1 MITMLDVAK
10 KAGVS
15 KATVSRVLAGNNY
28 VSKATHE
35 RVFKAIEETGY
46 RPNLLARNLATSKS
60 QNIGLV
66 VTNTLYNG
74 PYFNELLFQAATVT
88 EQHGR
93 QLILADG
100 KHDARQERQAIEFLL
115 DLRCDAIIIY
125 PRFLNTAELDD
136 IIEQTSRPIIVVNR
150 WLEKHP
156 AHCVIAAHEKNSFE
170 AVNYLVAQG
179 HRDIAFIHGAPGSPT
194 GLSRFKG
201 YHQALQAHHIHLDE
215 RLVAQ
220 GEWTLQSGFDAV
232 QELMSRGVAFTA
244 LVASNDDM
252 AMGAARALYAAGK
265 RIPQDVSLLSFDDIP
280 MASFFVPPLTTVHV
294 PVGEMIRHTLEKLVL
309 MLGGHS
315 SEPLPA
321 IAGSLMVRDSVASG
335 PWRRTDPLLQSKP

>member
-15 KATVSRVLAGNNY
+15 KATVSRVLAGNSY
-28 VSKATHE
+28 VSKTTQDK
-35 RVFKAIEETGY
+35 VFKAIEETGY
-46 RPNLLARNLATSKS
+46 RLNLLARNLATSKS

-74 PYFNELLFQAATVT
+74 PYFSELLFQAATVT

-125 PRFLNTAELDD
+125 PRFLNTAELDE
-136 IIEQTSRPIIVVNR
+136 IIEQTSKPIIVVNR
-150 WLEKHP
+150 QLQQHP
-156 AHCVIAAHEKNSFE
+156 QHCVFAAHEQNTFD
-170 AVNYLVAQG
+170 AVNYLVAEG
-179 HRDIAFIHGAPGSPT
+179 HRDIAFIAGSPGSPT
-194 GLSRFKG
+194 GTSRLNG
-201 YHQALQAHHIHLDE
+201 YRAALHSHHLPFDE
-215 RLVAQ
+215 RLVAH
-220 GEWTLQSGFDAV
+220 GSWTPLSGFEAGQQLLQRAV
-232 QELMSRGVAFTA
+232 EFTA

-252 AMGAARALYAAGK
+252 AIGAARALYASGK
-265 RIPQDVSLLSFDDIP
+265 RIPEDVSLLSFDDIP

-294 PVGEMIRHTLEKLVL
+294 PVGEMIKHTLEKLVL
-309 MLGGHS
+309 MLDGQ
-315 SEPLPA
+315 PTATLPA
-321 IAGSLMVRDSVASG
+321 FNGQLVLRDSVAAG
-335 PWRRTDPLLQSKP
+335 PYKGRT

>member
-15 KATVSRVLAGNNY
+15 KATVSRVLAGNSY
-28 VSKATHE
+28 VSKTTQDK
-35 RVFKAIEETGY
+35 VFKAIEETGY

-74 PYFNELLFQAATVT
+74 PYFSELLFQAATVT

-100 KHDARQERQAIEFLL
+100 KHNARQERQAIEFLL

-125 PRFLNTAELDD
+125 PRFLNTEELDE
-136 IIEQTSRPIIVVNR
+136 IIEHTSKPIIVVNR
-150 WLEKHP
+150 QLQKHP
-156 AHCVIAAHEKNSFE
+156 QHCVFAAHEQNTFD
-170 AVNYLVAQG
+170 AVNYLVSEG
-179 HRDIAFIHGAPGSPT
+179 HRDIAFITGSAGSPT
-194 GLSRFKG
+194 GTSRLNG
-201 YHQALQAHHIHLDE
+201 YRAALQSHHLPWDP
-215 RLVAQ
+215 RLIAQ
-220 GEWTLQSGFDAV
+220 GSWTPQSGFEAG
-232 QELMSRGVAFTA
+232 QQLLMRGREFTA

-252 AMGAARALYAAGK
+252 AIGAARALYASGR

-294 PVGEMIRHTLEKLVL
+294 PVGEMIKHTLEKLVQ
-309 MLGGHS
+309 MLDGQQT
-315 SEPLPA
+315 EPLQA
-321 IAGSLMVRDSVASG
+321 FNGQLVKRESVVAGPYKGASA
-335 PWRRTDPLLQSKP
+335 

>member
-1 MITMLDVAK
+1 MMITMLDVAK

-28 VSKATHE
+28 VSKTTHD

-60 QNIGLV
+60 QHIGLV

-74 PYFNELLFQAATVT
+74 PYFSELLFQAATVT

-93 QLILADG
+93 QLLLADG

-136 IIEQTSRPIIVVNR
+136 IIAQTRKPIIVVNR
-150 WLEKHP
+150 QLEKHP

-170 AVNYLVAQG
+170 AVNYLVARG
-179 HRDIAFIHGAPGSPT
+179 HRDIAFISGASGSPT
-194 GLSRFKG
+194 GLSRFNG
-201 YHQALQAHHIHLDE
+201 YLQALRAHHIVPDE
-215 RLVAQ
+215 QLVAQ
-220 GEWTLQSGFDAV
+220 GEWTLQSGYAAAK
-232 QELMSRGVAFTA
+232 ELLARGAQFTA

-252 AMGAARALYAAGK
+252 AMGAVRALRRAGK

-280 MASFFVPPLTTVHV
+280 MASFFEPPLTTVHV
-294 PVGEMIRHTLEKLVL
+294 PVGEMIKHTLEKLVL
-309 MLGGHS
+309 MLDGQS
-315 SEPLPA
+315 SEPLSA
-321 IAGSLMVRDSVASG
+321 IDGHLMVRDSVAPG
-335 PWRRTDPLLQSKP
+335 PWRVGK

>member
-1 MITMLDVAK
+1 MMITMLDVAK

-15 KATVSRVLAGNNY
+15 KATVSRVLAGNSY
-28 VSKATHE
+28 VSTTTKE

-46 RPNLLARNLATSKS
+46 RPNLLARNLATNKS

-74 PYFNELLFQAATVT
+74 PYFSELLFQAATVT

-93 QLILADG
+93 QLLLADG

-125 PRFLNTAELDD
+125 PRFLNTSELDE
-136 IIEQTSRPIIVVNR
+136 IIQQTRKPIIVVNR
-150 WLEKHP
+150 QLEKHP
-156 AHCVIAAHEKNSFE
+156 QHCVIAAHEQNTLD
-170 AVNYLVAQG
+170 AVNYLVSQG
-179 HRDIAFIHGAPGSPT
+179 HRDIAFISGSDGSPT
-194 GLSRFKG
+194 GISRLNG
-201 YHQALQAHHIHLDE
+201 YRQALRMHHIAFDKQ
-215 RLVAQ
+215 RVVQ
-220 GEWTLQSGFDAV
+220 GSWSLQSGYEAGV
-232 QELMSRGVAFTA
+232 ELMARGAEFTA

-252 AMGAARALYAAGK
+252 AIGAARALYAAGK

-294 PVGEMIRHTLEKLVL
+294 PVGEMIKHTLEKLVL
-309 MLGGHS
+309 MLDGKE

-321 IAGSLMVRDSVASG
+321 FNGQLILRDSVSAG
-335 PWRRTDPLLQSKP
+335 PYFGRT

>member
-1 MITMLDVAK
+1 MMITMLDVAK

-15 KATVSRVLAGNNY
+15 KATVSRVLAGNSY
-28 VSKATHE
+28 VSKTTQD

-46 RPNLLARNLATSKS
+46 RPNLLARNLATNKS

-74 PYFNELLFQAATVT
+74 PYFSELLFQAATLT

-93 QLILADG
+93 QLLLADG

-125 PRFLNTAELDD
+125 PRFLNTAELDE
-136 IIEQTSRPIIVVNR
+136 IIEQTRKPIIVVNR
-150 WLEKHP
+150 QLEKHP
-156 AHCVIAAHEKNSFE
+156 QHCVFAAHEQNTLD
-170 AVNYLVAQG
+170 AVNYLVSQG
-179 HRDIAFIHGAPGSPT
+179 HRDIAFISGSDGSPT
-194 GLSRFKG
+194 GISRLNG
-201 YHQALQAHHIHLDE
+201 YREALQAHHIAFNPQ
-215 RLVAQ
+215 RVAQ
-220 GEWTLQSGFDAV
+220 GSWSLQSGYEAGL
-232 QELMSRGVAFTA
+232 ELLARGAEFTA

-252 AMGAARALYAAGK
+252 AIGAARALSAAGK

-309 MLGGHS
+309 MLDGQPG
-315 SEPLPA
+315 EPLPA
-321 IAGSLMVRDSVASG
+321 FNGQLIVRESVVAGPYLG
-335 PWRRTDPLLQSKP
+335 RT

>member
-15 KATVSRVLAGNNY
+15 KATVSRVLAGNSY
-28 VSKATHE
+28 VSKTTQE

-74 PYFNELLFQAATVT
+74 PYFSELLFQAATLT
-88 EQHGR
+88 EKHGR
-93 QLILADG
+93 QLLLADG

-125 PRFLNTAELDD
+125 PRFLTTSELDD
-136 IIEQTSRPIIVVNR
+136 IIEQTSKPIIVVNR
-150 WLEKHP
+150 QLEKHP
-156 AHCVIAAHEKNSFE
+156 QHCVIAAHQQNTFD
-170 AVNYLVAQG
+170 AVDYLVSQG
-179 HRDIAFIHGAPGSPT
+179 HRDIAFIAGSPGSPT
-194 GLSRFKG
+194 GTCRLNG
-201 YHQALQAHHIHLDE
+201 YRHALQAHHIAFKE
-215 RLVAQ
+215 PLVAE
-220 GEWTLQSGFDAV
+220 GSWSLQSGYEAAMALLANGA
-232 QELMSRGVAFTA
+232 EFTA

-252 AMGAARALYAAGK
+252 AIGAARALYAAGK
-265 RIPQDVSLLSFDDIP
+265 RIPEDVSLLSFDDIP

-294 PVGEMIRHTLEKLVL
+294 PVGEMIKHTLEKLVQ
-309 MLGGHS
+309 MLDGQSG
-315 SEPLPA
+315 EPLPA
-321 IAGSLMVRDSVASG
+321 FNGQLIKRDSVVAG
-335 PWRRTDPLLQSKP
+335 PYFGRT

>member
-15 KATVSRVLAGNNY
+15 KATVSRVLAGNSY
-28 VSKATHE
+28 VSKSTQE

-74 PYFNELLFQAATVT
+74 PYFSELLFQAATLT

-93 QLILADG
+93 QLLLADG

-125 PRFLNTAELDD
+125 PRFLNTIELDE
-136 IIEQTSRPIIVVNR
+136 IIEKTHKPIIVVNR
-150 WLEKHP
+150 QLEKHP
-156 AHCVIAAHEKNSFE
+156 EHCVIAAHEQNTFD
-170 AVNYLVAQG
+170 AVNYLVSRG
-179 HRDIAFIHGAPGSPT
+179 HRDIAFISGSPDSPT
-194 GLSRFKG
+194 GNSRLNG
-201 YHQALQAHHIHLDE
+201 YTQALRAHHIAFNAQ
-215 RLVAQ
+215 RLAQ
-220 GEWTLQSGFDAV
+220 GSWSLQSGYEAGLALLE
-232 QELMSRGVAFTA
+232 QGAEFTA

-252 AMGAARALYAAGK
+252 AIGAAKALSAAGK

-280 MASFFVPPLTTVHV
+280 MAAFFVPPLTTVHV
-294 PVGEMIRHTLEKLVL
+294 PVGEMIMHTLEKLVM
-309 MLGGHS
+309 MLDCKPA
-315 SEPLPA
+315 EPLPA
-321 IAGSLMVRDSVASG
+321 FNGQLIVRDSVVAG
-335 PWRRTDPLLQSKP
+335 PYLGRT

>member
-1 MITMLDVAK
+1 MMITMLDVAK

-28 VSKATHE
+28 VSKTTQE
-35 RVFKAIEETGY
+35 RVFKAIKETGY

-74 PYFNELLFQAATVT
+74 PYFSELLFQAATMT

-93 QLILADG
+93 QLLLADG

-136 IIEQTSRPIIVVNR
+136 IIARTSKPIIVVNR
-150 WLEKHP
+150 QLEKHP

-170 AVNYLVAQG
+170 AVNHLVAQG
-179 HRDIAFIHGAPGSPT
+179 HRDIAFIRGAFGSPT
-194 GLSRFKG
+194 GLSRFNG
-201 YHQALQAHHIHLDE
+201 YLQALRAHHIVPDE
-215 RLVAQ
+215 QRVTK
-220 GEWTLQSGFDAV
+220 GEWTLQSGYAAA
-232 QELMSRGVAFTA
+232 QELLARGAQFTA

-252 AMGAARALYAAGK
+252 AIGAARALHRAGK

-280 MASFFVPPLTTVHV
+280 MASFFEPPLTTVHV
-294 PVGEMIRHTLEKLVL
+294 PVGEMIQHTLEKLVL
-309 MLGGHS
+309 MLDGQS
-315 SEPLPA
+315 SEPLSA
-321 IAGSLMVRDSVASG
+321 IEGRLMIRDSVAPG
-335 PWRRTDPLLQSKP
+335 PWRDRK

>member
-15 KATVSRVLAGNNY
+15 KATVSRVLAGNSY
-28 VSKATHE
+28 VSKTTQA

-46 RPNLLARNLATSKS
+46 RPNLLARNLATNKS

-74 PYFNELLFQAATVT
+74 PYFSELLFQAATVT

-93 QLILADG
+93 QLLLADG

-125 PRFLNTAELDD
+125 PRFLNTDELDE
-136 IIEQTSRPIIVVNR
+136 IIEQTRKPIIVVNR
-150 WLEKHP
+150 QLEKHP
-156 AHCVIAAHEKNSFE
+156 QHCVFAAHEQNTVD
-170 AVNYLVAQG
+170 AVNYLVSQG
-179 HRDIAFIHGAPGSPT
+179 HRDIAFICGADGSPT
-194 GLSRFKG
+194 GISRLNG
-201 YHQALQAHHIHLDE
+201 YRAALQSHHIAFNAK
-215 RLVAQ
+215 RVAQ
-220 GEWTLQSGFDAV
+220 GSWTPQSGYDAGL
-232 QELMSRGVAFTA
+232 ELLAGGADFTA

-252 AMGAARALYAAGK
+252 AIGAARALYAAGK
-265 RIPQDVSLLSFDDIP
+265 RIPQDVSLLSFDDIA

-309 MLGGHS
+309 MLDGQTG
-315 SEPLPA
+315 EPLPA
-321 IAGSLMVRDSVASG
+321 FNGKLIVRDSVAAG
-335 PWRRTDPLLQSKP
+335 PYLGRT

>member
-15 KATVSRVLAGNNY
+15 KATVSRVLAGNSY
-28 VSKATHE
+28 VSKTTQDK
-35 RVFKAIEETGY
+35 VFKAIEETGY

-74 PYFNELLFQAATVT
+74 PYFSELLFQAATVT

-125 PRFLNTAELDD
+125 PRFLNTAELDE
-136 IIEQTSRPIIVVNR
+136 IIEQTSKPIIVVNR
-150 WLEKHP
+150 QLQQHP
-156 AHCVIAAHEKNSFE
+156 QHCVFAAHEQNTFD
-170 AVNYLVAQG
+170 AVNYLVAEG
-179 HRDIAFIHGAPGSPT
+179 HRDIAFIAGSPGSPT
-194 GLSRFKG
+194 GTSRLNGYRAALLS
-201 YHQALQAHHIHLDE
+201 HHLPFDE
-215 RLVAQ
+215 RLIAH
-220 GEWTLQSGFDAV
+220 GSWTPLSGFEAG
-232 QELMSRGVAFTA
+232 QQLLQRGVEFTA

-252 AMGAARALYAAGK
+252 VIGAARALYASGK

-294 PVGEMIRHTLEKLVL
+294 PVGEMIKHTLEKLVL
-309 MLGGHS
+309 MLEGQPT
-315 SEPLPA
+315 EPLPA
-321 IAGSLMVRDSVASG
+321 FNGQLVVRDSVVAG
-335 PWRRTDPLLQSKP
+335 PYKGRT